1 MIRMRTFVV
10 GTGAVALTLAGS
22 VSGGSRG
29 PSDPAPTAV
38 NAATMQARVVDRSEG
53 AAARAKPLSGKVVV
67 IDPGHQLGNANH
79 PRQINKLVNAG
90 GFKKACN
97 TTGTATNGGFPESTF
112 AWRVSKA
119 LKAQLEARGAT
130 VHLTRHTNSRA
141 DWGPC
146 INVRGR
152 TGNRFHADVAVSVH
166 GDGAAPGVR
175 GFFVIRPGLRRG
187 WTDDI
192 LRSSRAFAVRVKHGL
207 VGAGARVS
215 NAYGGDGYDVRTDL
229 GTLNW
234 SNVPIVLV
242 ELGNMRNGVDA
253 GHMTSKH
260 YRAHVYAHGLR
271 NGVVAYLR
279 R

>member
-1 MIRMRTFVV
+1 MRAVVV
-10 GTGAVALTLAGS
+10 GVGVVALAIAGS
-22 VSGGSRG
+22 GAGSPATGDASEATGRTPTMQPG
-29 PSDPAPTAV
+29 PVDGI
-38 NAATMQARVVDRSEG
+38 AAT
-53 AAARAKPLSGKVVV
+53 AARAKPLRGKVVV

-79 PRQINKLVNAG
+79 PRQINRLVNAG

-97 TTGTATNGGFPESTF
+97 TTGTATNGGFPEATF

-119 LKAQLEARGAT
+119 LQAQLEARGAT
-130 VHLTRHTNSRA
+130 VYLTRQTNSRA

-152 TGNRFHADVAVSVH
+152 TGNRVHADVAVSVH
-166 GDGAAPGVR
+166 GDGATRGVR
-175 GFFVIRPGLRRG
+175 GFFVIRPGLRKG

-192 LRSSRAFAVRVKHGL
+192 RRSSRAFALRVKHGL
-207 VGAGARVS
+207 VSAGARVS

-242 ELGNMRNGVDA
+242 ELGNMRNGIDA
-253 GHMTSKH
+253 AHMTSQR
-260 YRAHVYAHGLR
+260 YRTHVYAHGLR
-271 NGVVAYLR
+271 NGIVAYLR